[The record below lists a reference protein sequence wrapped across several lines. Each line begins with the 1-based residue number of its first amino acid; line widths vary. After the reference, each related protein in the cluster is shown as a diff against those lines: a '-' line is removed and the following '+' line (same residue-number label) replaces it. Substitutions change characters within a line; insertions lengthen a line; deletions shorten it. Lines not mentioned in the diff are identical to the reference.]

1 MLCREDGRRGHH
13 HELDVGDGH
22 ARPLRLLLRVLQ
34 HDDVLGD
41 SVGLAVVLMHVGAE
55 GDHVD
60 GMQPPAV
67 GVEEGDDLEGRHLR
81 VEGVGVLEVVV
92 PDLVDDFPQDLGGPA
107 FGRLET
113 GVVVEAGFVGH
124 LRANANDRGGIV
136 LDASVVEREADR
148 ASERVAAMVG
158 SVPHTI
164 GDDGSEGVD
173 APELIVGDLH
183 EDGEQRLPDR
193 QEIVVRGLSLEGRK
207 SIAGLFEEE
216 RDRVGRHANNLIVAL
231 SGFLRGRTG
240 AVKDRDDDDQRE
252 CVGSGELGEI
262 GAFRDSAESV
272 GSGDGNGGLRGFFS
286 IKLEL
291 DFHCR
296 GRWVGRL
303 RRYNLG
309 MKKSS
314 IGGNRYLD
322 YLWELGELP
331 VYIYWWCWR
340 FAAPDSL
347 RSVHSENQGFFTPL
361 RQHPRCGKIR

>member
-1 MLCREDGRRGHH
+1 MGR
-13 HELDVGDGH
+13 
-22 ARPLRLLLRVLQ
+22 
-34 HDDVLGD
+34 
-41 SVGLAVVLMHVGAE
+41 
-55 GDHVD
+55 
-60 GMQPPAV
+60 
-67 GVEEGDDLEGRHLR
+67 
-81 VEGVGVLEVVV
+81 
-92 PDLVDDFPQDLGGPA
+92 
-107 FGRLET
+107 
-113 GVVVEAGFVGH
+113 

-136 LDASVVEREADR
+136 FDARVVERETDGAFEGIAAMFGGVPHVVRDEGR
-148 ASERVAAMVG
+148 ERVD
-158 SVPHTI
+158 S
-164 GDDGSEGVD
+164 
-173 APELIVGDLH
+173 PELIVGDLH
-183 EDGEQRLPDR
+183 EDREERLPDR
-193 QEIVVRGLSLEGRK
+193 QEIVVRGLSFDGRK
-207 SIAGLFEEE
+207 GIPGLLEEE
-216 RDRVGRHANNLIVAL
+216 GDRVGRHACLG
-231 SGFLRGRTG
+231 GFFGGRAR

-272 GSGDGNGGLRGFFS
+272 SSSDGNGGLRGFFR

-296 GRWVGRL
+296 GRWGGRL
-303 RRYNLG
+303 RRYKLG

-314 IGGNRYLD
+314 IDGNRYLV